1 MKVEETDRINKN
13 WDDIWKGED
22 KEEIRQFLRK
32 YSEIELPEFFNEQDI
47 KNACNNIMIRI
58 KNGDYDF
65 GGILIKNSN
74 TNFIDLM
81 IYSLKTD
88 DIKLLIEEREK
99 LGLDSYIVRKMI
111 LGTKDRDYIKSC
123 IEDRK
128 KFNFCSYD
136 IKEMILGTKDQDYI
150 KNCIKDREKFGFN
163 SYVVRELILGTKDQE
178 CIKNCIEQRE
188 RFGFSSYDVR
198 EMILGL
204 KDQDDIKKY
213 IKDRKKFGFKL
224 YDIKKMILEKE
235 DKCLLNSCIKDRK
248 KLGLDSST
256 VVEMILV
263 TGDLEYIEEYV
274 RKGESLN
281 LEQEEIDRL
290 SLFTKKTNINLPPEM
305 TIGVE
310 IETEENGKN
319 NAEIRQNFLSKTN
332 WSTQRDNSL
341 INGIEIVSPIL
352 TGNTKISSD
361 EIRRVCAVLSGVSQT
376 TSERCG
382 GHIHIG
388 ANYLTSKQDWVNL
401 IQIWTNSEKVL
412 YIISNEKGKIP
423 RNVVMEYALPI
434 SRKIEN
440 AIQTGTISLEGEE
453 DLNEFISTVSKIQDY
468 RTSSINFKNV
478 GNIEKNTIEFRLS
491 NGTLN
496 PNTWIENINLFGGIV
511 RSAHEISIIQ
521 GKLEEQRTKEERKMI
536 ENFEVLQTE
545 QNDKKVAK
553 SLIELCISPEE
564 RQVYMD
570 RYTLNKQLL
579 EKNAPEME
587 SAINMQISTNKIV
600 NKIFSGKNA
609 VKGEDYKQ
617 VVTFIENDLER
628 SEIMQGKEKWE

>member
-74 TNFIDLM
+74 NNFIDLM

-88 DIKLLIEEREK
+88 DIKLLIEER
-99 LGLDSYIVRKMI
+99 
-111 LGTKDRDYIKSC
+111 
-123 IEDRK
+123 
-128 KFNFCSYD
+128 
-136 IKEMILGTKDQDYI
+136 
-150 KNCIKDREKFGFN
+150 
-163 SYVVRELILGTKDQE
+163 
-178 CIKNCIEQRE
+178 
-188 RFGFSSYDVR
+188 
-198 EMILGL
+198 
-204 KDQDDIKKY
+204 
-213 IKDRKKFGFKL
+213 
-224 YDIKKMILEKE
+224 
-235 DKCLLNSCIKDRK
+235 K

-256 VVEMILV
+256 VVEMILA

-274 RKGESLN
+274 RNGESLN
-281 LEQEEIDRL
+281 LEQAEIDRL

-453 DLNEFISTVSKIQDY
+453 DLNEFISTVSKIQED
-468 RTSSINFKNV
+468 RISSINFKNV